1 MVQAAAFAV
10 ALALAACS
18 GAGSVAAPQPSAPT
32 RLGPAQSSPRAGA
45 VDDPMARLLAVVDE
59 ALRARPEDGVPL
71 YQRAA
76 LSIEVGAS
84 ADALPFLVRLDAIG
98 WDIPLQ
104 PDLFAPLAEDARFRE
119 LAARFEAR
127 AQRVHRSTVAFSVA
141 EPDLIPEGIAVD
153 PRTRTFY
160 LGSIRK
166 RKVLAIDARG
176 AVSTFV
182 APGQGG
188 LLGALGVKVDTRA
201 DLLWV
206 ASHGSRSTAG
216 RSSAPA
222 QPDGAL
228 AFSLRDG
235 SLRRRIVFDDDAPH
249 LPNDFALAPD
259 GTAYL
264 TDSAAGRVLRIPPD
278 RDAFEPVTPPDAL
291 VYPNGIARAP
301 DGRLYVAHLRGIAIV
316 DPRSGSVTPMPTVPA
331 APLGGIDGLILE
343 GGALLAVQNGIGR
356 PRMVSITLDAT
367 GARATKLTI
376 LENNPAVLEIAT
388 TACVLDGAL
397 FTIANSQ
404 LRAFRHGDTP
414 SHPLEA
420 PRILRTPL
428 R

>member
-1 MVQAAAFAV
+1 MTGAAAFAI
-10 ALALAACS
+10 ALALVACS
-18 GAGSVAAPQPSAPT
+18 GTGAP
-32 RLGPAQSSPRAGA
+32 A
-45 VDDPMARLLAVVDE
+45 VPPDPMARLLAVVDQE
-59 ALRARPEDGVPL
+59 LRARPDDGVPL

-76 LSIEVGAS
+76 LSIEAGAP
-84 ADALPFLVRLDAIG
+84 ADALPFLQRLDAIG
-98 WDIPLQ
+98 WDIPLR
-104 PDLFAPLAEDARFRE
+104 PDIFAPLADDRRFRE
-119 LAARFEAR
+119 LAARMEAR
-127 AQRVHRSTVAFSVA
+127 APRVHRSTVAFSVA

-188 LLGALGVKVDTRA
+188 LLGALGVKVDTRT

-206 ASHGSRSTAG
+206 ASHRSSSMAG
-216 RSSAPA
+216 RSAAA
-222 QPDGAL
+222 QPDGVL
-228 AFSLRDG
+228 AFSLHDG
-235 SLRRRIVFDDDAPH
+235 SLRRRIVFDDDGPH
-249 LPNDFALAPD
+249 LPNDFAIAPD
-259 GTAYL
+259 GTVYL
-264 TDSAAGRVLRIPPD
+264 TDSVAGRVLRIPPD

-331 APLGGIDGLILE
+331 APLGGIDGLILD
-343 GGALLAVQNGIGR
+343 GGTLLAVQNGIGR
-356 PRMVSITLDAT
+356 PRMVAISLDAS

-376 LENNPAVLEIAT
+376 LENDPAVLEIPT
-388 TACVLDGAL
+388 TACLLDGAL
-397 FTIANSQ
+397 YTIANSQ

-414 SHPLEA
+414 SRPLEA

>member
-1 MVQAAAFAV
+1 MVQAAAFAI
-10 ALALAACS
+10 ALALAAGS
-18 GAGSVAAPQPSAPT
+18 GTGSAAAPPPAAPTPRPPAQPSPSAGAGGDLV
-32 RLGPAQSSPRAGA
+32 
-45 VDDPMARLLAVVDE
+45 ARLLAGIDDE
-59 ALRARPEDGVPL
+59 LRARPDDGVPL

-76 LSIEVGAS
+76 LSVEAGAP
-84 ADALPFLVRLDAIG
+84 ADALPFLRRLDAIG
-98 WDIPLQ
+98 WDIPLR
-104 PDLFAPLAEDARFRE
+104 PDMFIPLADDARYRE
-119 LAARFEAR
+119 LAARVEAR
-127 AQRVHRSTVAFSVA
+127 AQRVHRSEVAFSVN

-160 LGSIRK
+160 LGSIRR

-182 APGQGG
+182 SPGQGG
-188 LLGALGVKVDTRA
+188 LLGALGVKVDTHA

-216 RSSAPA
+216 GSSAA
-222 QPDGAL
+222 DQRDGAF

-249 LPNDFALAPD
+249 LPNDFAIAPD

-316 DPRSGSVTPMPTVPA
+316 DPRSGTVTPMPTVPA
-331 APLGGIDGLILE
+331 APIGGIDGLILE
-343 GGALLAVQNGIGR
+343 AGALLAVQNSIGR

-367 GARATKLTI
+367 GTRATKLTI
-376 LENNPAVLEIAT
+376 LENDPAVLEIPT

-397 FTIANSQ
+397 YTIANSQ